1 MLLISNNKN
10 PINKIDWKQLIW
22 TKIPKSLGLKFSI
35 KMLENCDFNEKERVF
50 KSYLQLRTKT
60 IEKFVEEND
69 KNGLDWINQRR
80 KVRKLLK
87 KFEKC
92 EEHVRKASF
101 KTLLAEFW
109 LVKNKPQS
117 IEKQIRSIQL

>member
-1 MLLISNNKN
+1 MH
-10 PINKIDWKQLIW
+10 
-22 TKIPKSLGLKFSI
+22 
-35 KMLENCDFNEKERVF
+35 ENCDFNEKEGVF
-50 KSYLQLRTKT
+50 RSQLHLRTKT
-60 IEKFVEEND
+60 LEKFEEENN

-101 KTLLAEFW
+101 KTLLAEF
-109 LVKNKPQS
+109 
-117 IEKQIRSIQL
+117 